1 MNPIQGPQLPA
12 LQPPAMPAV
21 NQTPETGQTFK
32 DLLIEGIQQVNS
44 MQQDADQ
51 AVQQL
56 MTGGDVDPSSVLTS
70 IQKADM
76 SFRMMMQIRNKLM
89 QAYQEIKEIRI

>member
-32 DLLIEGIQQVNS
+32 DLLIEAGVPQALKDIIPIVTANGKPVWLAGWRVA
-44 MQQDADQ
+44 DAFKT
-51 AVQQL
+51 
-56 MTGGDVDPSSVLTS
+56 TGKGKVYRLSL
-70 IQKADM
+70 
-76 SFRMMMQIRNKLM
+76 R
-89 QAYQEIKEIRI
+89 QE